1 GIFVYVGAEVT
12 IGSYLVNY
20 FLDLDIA
27 GLTAGSGLMT
37 GLVTFF
43 SGSEPGSL
51 NVERL
56 AGTFVV
62 FYWGGAM
69 VGRFI
74 GSYLQLYIRPGRLLT
89 VYAAVNVLLLLLTMN
104 LAGSAA
110 VWSILA
116 IGLFNSIMFPTIF
129 TTAIDRLGENT
140 AQGSGIL

>member
-1 GIFVYVGAEVT
+1 KLPKILETDHHKSGSYAGALRDKTLIFGAVGIFVYVGAEVT

-74 GSYLQLYIRPGRLLT
+74 GSYL
-89 VYAAVNVLLLLLTMN
+89 
-104 LAGSAA
+104 
-110 VWSILA
+110 
-116 IGLFNSIMFPTIF
+116 
-129 TTAIDRLGENT
+129 
-140 AQGSGIL
+140 